1 MDKET
6 IAHLKLIGLKL
17 AMKMYNGNYSRKDDK
32 ISSEELL
39 KTADEI
45 NKWLL
50 EDFKDLPQEWL

>member
-1 MDKET
+1 MNRET
-6 IAHLKLIGLKL
+6 IAQIKLIGLKIAL
-17 AMKMYNGNYSRKDDK
+17 KMHDGNYTNKEGK
-32 ISSEELL
+32 VSSTELL